1 MAAINII
8 GFLLMLVLEKTETIG
23 ILKSLGAKNT
33 DITFIFFF
41 QGMLISLAGIIS
53 GNILGYGLCF
63 LQLKYNLVKIPEIYY
78 MSAVPLEIDINTG
91 IVITLIA
98 VLLSVLVTVIPSY
111 MASRLNPITSLR
123 FK

>member
-1 MAAINII
+1 M
-8 GFLLMLVLEKTETIG
+8 LMMVLEKTETIG

-33 DITFIFFF
+33 DITMIFFI
-41 QGMLISLAGIIS
+41 QGMIISITGIIL

-63 LQLKYNLVKIPEIYY
+63 LQLKYTLIKIPEIYY
-78 MSAVPLEIDINTG
+78 MSAVPLQIESSTG
-91 IVITLIA
+91 IYVTIIA
-98 VLLSVLVTVIPSY
+98 VILSILVTVIPSY